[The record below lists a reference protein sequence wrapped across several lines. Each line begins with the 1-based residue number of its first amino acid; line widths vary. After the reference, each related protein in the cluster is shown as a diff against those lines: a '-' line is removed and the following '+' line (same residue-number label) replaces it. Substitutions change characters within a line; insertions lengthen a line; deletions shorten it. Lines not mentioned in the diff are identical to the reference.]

1 MNPPFNP
8 PFFKK
13 GGAKTKQNKIIY
25 NYIMVNTSLY
35 NSIFSNKI
43 QTGGSKIKKTFSNF
57 SSLLNGKKELMI
69 MVFANLITQLGITYY
84 VMTNTKQDTKGI
96 KYWILVI
103 STFVIIYFLA
113 LVPMPS
119 WLKFIL
125 FSVFSYI
132 WGILFAS
139 IKLRINDDGLI
150 NMAILGT
157 IGIFAIMFLIGAIL
171 LATGIALGYQTG
183 LFLFILLLGLLIAQI
198 FSLFYKSTMLVKSLA
213 SIGIVI
219 FSAYIIY
226 HTNTILQRN
235 YYGDFIT
242 ASLDYYLDILNIFI
256 KLVILNDN

>member
-1 MNPPFNP
+1 
-8 PFFKK
+8 
-13 GGAKTKQNKIIY
+13 
-25 NYIMVNTSLY
+25 MVNSSLY
-35 NSIFSNKI
+35 NSIFSSKV

-57 SSLLNGKKELMI
+57 SSLLNDKKQLMI

-84 VMTNTKQDTKGI
+84 VMTNTKNDTKGI
-96 KYWILVI
+96 KYWLLII
-103 STFVIIYFLA
+103 TTFVIIYFLA
-113 LVPMPS
+113 VVPMPS

-132 WGILFAS
+132 WGILLAS
-139 IKLRINDDGLI
+139 FKLKINDDGLI
-150 NMAILGT
+150 NMAMLGS

-183 LFLFILLLGLLIAQI
+183 LFLFILLLGLLIAQL
-198 FSLFYKSTMLVKSLA
+198 FSLFYKSTMLIKSLA
-213 SIGIVI
+213 AIGIVI

-226 HTNTILQRN
+226 DTNTILQRN

-242 ASLDYYLDILNIFI
+242 ASLDYYLDILNIFM

>member
-1 MNPPFNP
+1 MANS
-8 PFFKK
+8 
-13 GGAKTKQNKIIY
+13 
-25 NYIMVNTSLY
+25 SLY
-35 NSIFSNKI
+35 NLLYKG

-57 SSLLNGKKELMI
+57 SSLLNDKKQLMI

-84 VMTNTKQDTKGI
+84 VMTNTKEDTKGL
-96 KYWILVI
+96 KYWLLII
-103 STFVIIYFLA
+103 TTFVIIYFLA

-132 WGILFAS
+132 WGILLAS
-139 IKLRINDDGLI
+139 FKLRINDDGLI
-150 NMAILGT
+150 NMAMLGS

-183 LFLFILLLGLLIAQI
+183 LFLFILLLGLLIAQL
-198 FSLFYKSTMLVKSLA
+198 FSLFYKSTILVKSLA
-213 SIGIVI
+213 AIGIVI

-226 HTNTILQRN
+226 DTNTILQRN

-242 ASLDYYLDILNIFI
+242 ASLDYYLDILNIFM
-256 KLVILNDN
+256 KLVLLNDN